1 MIFKKVYS
9 ETAKL
14 FGLVIYEDDF
24 RPIAIVDV
32 HSFTF
37 DIDDVI
43 INYNVKEC
51 SCKDIEYI
59 LTENADEFI
68 YEM

>member
-14 FGLVIYEDDF
+14 FGLIIYTENF
-24 RPIAIVDV
+24 KPLAFVDI

-37 DIDDVI
+37 DVDDVI
-43 INYNVKEC
+43 INYNVKE
-51 SCKDIEYI
+51 SSIDDLEYV
-59 LTENADEFI
+59 LSENADEFI